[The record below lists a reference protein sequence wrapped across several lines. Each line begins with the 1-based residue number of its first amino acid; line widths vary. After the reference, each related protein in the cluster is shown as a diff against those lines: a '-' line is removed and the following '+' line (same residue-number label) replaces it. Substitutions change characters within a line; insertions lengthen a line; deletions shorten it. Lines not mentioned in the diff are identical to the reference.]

1 MTDQQ
6 QELAVILDNLP
17 QRDPGQSFGQDIDAA
32 HVVLLDPAATPEAK
46 KTALLA
52 WIQKFQP
59 CLFGRLAARQSMGT
73 SASKGLAIDIA
84 LVEERD
90 LEEGEARVASVIRS
104 CRRTW
109 KDRASRG
116 ESSAFLIL
124 FNSRKLAY
132 TLPSEELAT
141 VCQYLAALYLQEVGI
156 VERDVVYTEAVPLA
170 DDDGNWALFK
180 ASTQLFYSGA
190 HLMRNHDRRFPG
202 GVAIVVNGPGHY
214 ARSLIRRS
222 LESDYAKAVDFVA
235 QTAMRSIGNGG
246 ISHPGKLSSSWHHGP
261 ATGGATGGAARA
273 AIYAAVYQVDVLVQA
288 DVVTDPGPRFTGP
301 RSEDVWGAMHLEYIS
316 TKATPAVDP
325 DFGWFNGLP
334 VEEPA
339 RYQNPWLPRRAE
351 NSPEFNY

>member
-1 MTDQQ
+1 MADQQ
-6 QELAVILDNLP
+6 QNLVVILDNLP
-17 QRDPGQSFGQDIDAA
+17 QHDPGQSFGQDIDAA
-32 HVVLLDPAATPEAK
+32 HAVLLDPAATAEVK
-46 KTALLA
+46 KATLLT

-59 CLFGRLAARQSMGT
+59 CLFGRLAARQDMGT
-73 SASKGLAIDIA
+73 PASKGLAIDIA

-90 LEEGEARVASVIRS
+90 LEEGEARVASLIRS
-104 CRRTW
+104 RRRAW

-132 TLPSEELAT
+132 ALPSEELAT
-141 VCQYLAALYLQEVGI
+141 ACQFLAALYLQEIGI

-170 DDDGNWALFK
+170 DDEGNWALFK

-202 GVAIVVNGPGHY
+202 GVAIVVNSPGHY

-246 ISHPGKLSSSWHHGP
+246 ISHPGKLSSSWHHSL
-261 ATGGATGGAARA
+261 ATGETAPA
-273 AIYAAVYQVDVLVQA
+273 AIYAAAYQVDVLVQA
-288 DVVTDPGPRFTGP
+288 DVVTDPGPRFTGHQP
-301 RSEDVWGAMHLEYIS
+301 EDVWGAMHLEYIS
-316 TKATPAVDP
+316 TKATPPGDP

-334 VEEPA
+334 AEEPA